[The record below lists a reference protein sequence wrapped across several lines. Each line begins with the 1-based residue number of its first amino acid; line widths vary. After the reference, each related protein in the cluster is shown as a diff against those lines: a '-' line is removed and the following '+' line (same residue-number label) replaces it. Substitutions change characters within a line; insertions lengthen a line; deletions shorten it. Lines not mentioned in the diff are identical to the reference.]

1 MTHQI
6 KIDGSEIAFSC
17 EHGET
22 VLDAAVRNG
31 IELPYSCRKGVCGN
45 CRGVVLEGQLVPGT
59 AGGSAEA
66 GIHADNEHLFCHAQA
81 ASDLLIRPRSW
92 QRVDPHARKILP
104 AKIFR
109 ITQPASDVTV
119 LQLRFAAGQRAKFQA
134 GQYLQVILPDG
145 QRRSFSMA
153 NAPHESDG
161 VQLHI
166 RHVPGGHFSM
176 GVLPGL
182 KAGDLLQLEL
192 PHGDFWLREDGERP
206 QIMVAGGTGFAPIKS
221 IIDHMV
227 RRKISRPLVLY
238 WGSRQVEG
246 LYASEVITK
255 WQQILPGLHY
265 VPVVSDAP
273 AGTWPGRTGLVH
285 EALLADH
292 VDLSSHDVY
301 ACGAPAMV
309 AALRRVCVE
318 QIGLPEDR
326 FFCDA
331 FVSHAPR
338 NVTEKI

>member
-6 KIDGSEIAFSC
+6 KIEGSEVTFSC

-22 VLDAAVRNG
+22 VLDAAARNG

-92 QRVDPHARKILP
+92 QRIDPHARRILP

-119 LQLRFAAGQRAKFQA
+119 LQMRFAAGQRAKFRA

-145 QRRSFSMA
+145 QRRAFSMA
-153 NAPHESDG
+153 NPPHESDG

-166 RHVPGGHFSM
+166 RHVPGGHFSA
-176 GVLPGL
+176 GILPTL
-182 KAGDLLQLEL
+182 KVGDSLPLEL
-192 PHGDFWLREDGERP
+192 PHGDFWLREDDVRP
-206 QIMVAGGTGFAPIKS
+206 LIMVAGGTGFAPIKS

-227 RRKISRPLVLY
+227 RCKIDRPLALY

-246 LYASEVITK
+246 LYAPEVIAK
-255 WQQILPGLHY
+255 WQKILPGLRY
-265 VPVVSDAP
+265 TPVVSDA
-273 AGTWPGRTGLVH
+273 ALGAWSGRTGLVH
-285 EALLADH
+285 EAVLADH
-292 VDLSSHDVY
+292 ANLSSHDVY

-318 QIGLPEDR
+318 QGTLPEAR
-326 FFCDA
+326 FFSDS
-331 FVSHAPR
+331 FVGHSAQ
-338 NVTEKI
+338 

>member
-6 KIDGSEIAFSC
+6 KIEGSEVAFSC

-22 VLDAAVRNG
+22 VLDAAARNG

-45 CRGVVLEGQLVPGT
+45 CRGLVLEGQLVPGT

-66 GIHADNEHLFCHAQA
+66 GIQAHNEHLFCHAQA

-92 QRVDPHARKILP
+92 QRIDPSARKILQ

-109 ITQPASDVTV
+109 VTQPASDVTI

-145 QRRSFSMA
+145 QRRAFSMA

-166 RHVPGGHFSM
+166 RHVPGGHFSA
-176 GVLPGL
+176 GILPTL

-192 PHGDFWLREDGERP
+192 PHGDFWLREDGDRP
-206 QIMVAGGTGFAPIKS
+206 LIMVAGGTGFAPIKS

-227 RRKISRPLVLY
+227 RRKIGRPLALY
-238 WGSRQVEG
+238 WGSRQPDG
-246 LYASEVITK
+246 LYAPEVIAK
-255 WQQILPGLHY
+255 WQQSLPGLRY
-265 VPVVSDAP
+265 VPVVSDA
-273 AGTWPGRTGLVH
+273 ATGTWHGRTGLVH
-285 EALLADH
+285 DAVLTDQAN
-292 VDLSSHDVY
+292 LSGHDVY

-309 AALRRVCVE
+309 MALRHACVE
-318 QIGLPEDR
+318 QRSLPQTR
-326 FFCDA
+326 FFSDA
-331 FVSHAPR
+331 FVSQAP
-338 NVTEKI
+338 

>member
-6 KIDGSEIAFSC
+6 KIEGSEVAFSC

-22 VLDAAVRNG
+22 VLDAAARNG

-45 CRGVVLEGQLVPGT
+45 CRGLVLEGQLVPGT

-66 GIHADNEHLFCHAQA
+66 GIHSNNEHLFCHAQA

-92 QRVDPHARKILP
+92 QRIDPNARKTLQ

-109 ITQPASDVTV
+109 MTQAASDVTI

-145 QRRSFSMA
+145 QRRAFSMA

-166 RHVPGGHFSM
+166 RHVPGGHFSA
-176 GVLPGL
+176 GILPTL
-182 KAGDLLQLEL
+182 KVGDQLQLEL
-192 PHGDFWLREDGERP
+192 PHGDFWLREEGERP
-206 QIMVAGGTGFAPIKS
+206 LIMVAGGTGFAPIKS

-227 RRKISRPLVLY
+227 RRKINHPLGLY

-246 LYASEVITK
+246 LYAPEVIAK
-255 WQQILPGLHY
+255 WQQALPGLRY

-273 AGTWPGRTGLVH
+273 ADTWPGRTGLVH
-285 EALLADH
+285 EAVLADH
-292 VDLSSHDVY
+292 ADLSGHDVY

-309 AALRRVCVE
+309 AALRRVCIE
-318 QIGLPEDR
+318 QGKLPEAR
-326 FFCDA
+326 FFSDS
-331 FVSHAPR
+331 FVSSVP
-338 NVTEKI
+338 

>member
-6 KIDGSEIAFSC
+6 KIEGGEVAFSC

-22 VLDAAVRNG
+22 VLNAAMRNG

-45 CRGVVLEGQLVPGT
+45 CRGLVLEGLLVPGT

-66 GIHADNEHLFCHAQA
+66 GIHSGNEHLFCHAQA

-92 QRVDPHARKILP
+92 QRIDPNARKTLQ

-109 ITQPASDVTV
+109 ITQAASDVTV

-145 QRRSFSMA
+145 QRRAFSMA

-166 RHVPGGHFSM
+166 RHVPGGHFSA
-176 GVLPGL
+176 GILPTL
-182 KAGDLLQLEL
+182 KAGDPLQLEL
-192 PHGDFWLREDGERP
+192 PHGDFWLREDGDRP
-206 QIMVAGGTGFAPIKS
+206 LIMVAGGTGFAPIKS

-227 RRKISRPLVLY
+227 RSKISRPLVLY

-246 LYASEVITK
+246 LYASEVIAK
-255 WQQILPGLHY
+255 WQHTLPGLRY

-273 AGTWPGRTGLVH
+273 ADTWPGRTGLVH
-285 EALLADH
+285 EAVLADH
-292 VDLSSHDVY
+292 ADLSGHDVY

-318 QIGLPEDR
+318 QGELPEAR
-326 FFCDA
+326 FFSDA
-331 FVSHAPR
+331 FVSYVP
-338 NVTEKI
+338 

>member
-6 KIDGSEIAFSC
+6 KIEGSEVAFSC

-22 VLDAAVRNG
+22 VLDAAARNG

-45 CRGVVLEGQLVPGT
+45 CRGLVLEGQLVPGT

-66 GIHADNEHLFCHAQA
+66 GIHSDNEHLFCHAQA

-92 QRVDPHARKILP
+92 QRIDPNARKTLQ

-109 ITQPASDVTV
+109 MTQAASDVTI

-134 GQYLQVILPDG
+134 GQYLQVILPGG
-145 QRRSFSMA
+145 QRRAFSMA

-166 RHVPGGHFSM
+166 RHVPGGHFSA
-176 GVLPGL
+176 GILPTL
-182 KAGDLLQLEL
+182 KVGDQLQLEL
-192 PHGDFWLREDGERP
+192 PHGDFWLREEGDRP
-206 QIMVAGGTGFAPIKS
+206 LIMVAGGTGFAPIKS
-221 IIDHMV
+221 IVDHMV
-227 RRKISRPLVLY
+227 RSKISRPLALY

-246 LYASEVITK
+246 LYAPEVIAK
-255 WQQILPGLHY
+255 WQLTLPGLCY

-273 AGTWPGRTGLVH
+273 ADTWPGRTGLVH
-285 EALLADH
+285 EAVLADH
-292 VDLSSHDVY
+292 DDLSSYDVY

-309 AALRRVCVE
+309 AALRRICVE
-318 QIGLPEDR
+318 QSGLPEAR

-331 FVSHAPR
+331 FVSQAPQ
-338 NVTEKI
+338 